1 MICEAN
7 RKYVDAF
14 VDGELEAGLMLE
26 VEAHL
31 EGCGSCAALEK
42 LRRDTRREIA
52 DIGARTRAPEHLR
65 QRIRSLPSRRRRLRL
80 FAAATAVP
88 LAAAAALLLVFAW
101 GAGRGNGDERL
112 AEVVDDVVQRHARE
126 LPLEVRGPDPALAA
140 SWFRGKVDFPVRDPG
155 LRLTGASFEGARVS
169 NVRSSQAAQ
178 MVYTVDGHRVSLMI
192 FPAGRVS
199 VDGARVVSSGGQD
212 VFVGRR
218 NGFNVAVVFDGDLA
232 YAVSSD
238 LPVPRLIS
246 LIGGMS
252 I

>member
-1 MICEAN
+1 MTCESS
-7 RKYVDAF
+7 RKYIDTY

-31 EGCGSCAALEK
+31 EGCGSCAALER

-52 DIGARTRAPEHLR
+52 ALGARTRAPEHLR
-65 QRIRSLPSRRRRLRL
+65 RRVLSRSARRRRRRL
-80 FAAATAVP
+80 FAAVAAVP
-88 LAAAAALLLVFAW
+88 LAAAAALLLVLAVNGS
-101 GAGRGNGDERL
+101 GAGDEQL
-112 AEVVDDVVQRHARE
+112 AEVVDDVVQRHVRE
-126 LPLEVRGPDPALAA
+126 LPMEVRGPDPALAA

-169 NVRSSQAAQ
+169 SVRSSQAAQ

-199 VDGARVVSSGGQD
+199 VEGARVIRDGD
-212 VFVGRR
+212 VEFFVGRR
-218 NGFNVAVVFDGDLA
+218 NGYNVAVFFDGDLA

-246 LIGGMS
+246 LLGGIS

>member
-1 MICEAN
+1 MTCEAN
-7 RKYVDAF
+7 RKYIDAY

-26 VEAHL
+26 VESHL
-31 EGCGSCAALEK
+31 ESCGSCAALER
-42 LRRDTRREIA
+42 LRRDTKREIA
-52 DIGARTRAPEHLR
+52 AIGARTRAPDHLR
-65 QRIRSLPSRRRRLRL
+65 QRILSLSARRRKRRLL
-80 FAAATAVP
+80 AVVGAVP
-88 LAAAAALLLVFAW
+88 LAAAAALLLVLVFGGP
-101 GAGRGNGDERL
+101 GAGEDQL

-126 LPLEVRGPDPALAA
+126 LPMEVQGPDPALAA

-155 LRLTGASFEGARVS
+155 FRLTGASFEGARVS

-178 MVYTVDGHRVSLMI
+178 MVYTIDGHRVSLMI

-199 VDGARVVSSGGQD
+199 VEGARVIREGGAE

-238 LPVPRLIS
+238 LPVPRLAS
-246 LIGGMS
+246 LIRGLS

>member
-1 MICEAN
+1 MTCEPN
-7 RKYVDAF
+7 RKYVDAY

-31 EGCGSCAALEK
+31 ATCETCAALER

-52 DIGARTRAPEHLR
+52 ALGARTRAPEHLR
-65 QRIRSLPSRRRRLRL
+65 QRILSLPSRQRRRRLL
-80 FAAATAVP
+80 AAAAAAP
-88 LAAAAALLLVFAW
+88 LAAAAAVLLVLAV
-101 GAGRGNGDERL
+101 GGPDAGEERL

-126 LPLEVRGPDPALAA
+126 LPMEVGGPDPARAA

-169 NVRSSQAAQ
+169 NVRASQAAQ

-192 FPAGRVS
+192 FPASRVS
-199 VDGARVVSSGGQD
+199 VEGARVIREGGGE
-212 VFVGRR
+212 VFLGRR
-218 NGFNVAVVFDGDLA
+218 NGYNVAVIFDGDLA

-238 LPVPRLIS
+238 LPVPRLVS
-246 LIGGMS
+246 LIRGSS